1 MQPVITHHPLKLLI
15 MKWFPLKYSAIGSL
29 TIIYLQA
36 SLITSVSQASNNPV
50 PEFINRSADK
60 SWKTL
65 IGQVT
70 DPEKQIKFQQ
80 VAHYFEFDSIQ
91 YLRRGF
97 RSGYLEAAMH
107 QKGHDKRTQIPK
119 YLQGTTTASKKRHAW
134 SLGYRLGTSFAQKD
148 GIAQVVPR
156 EGSQA
161 KKSKPKRSFWNIL
174 RLPFGRGSRHK
185 HPVSEKDNHRHS
197 HKSPS
202 PILHSN
208 HDHSSHANHDHSS
221 HTNHDHG
228 SHANHDHGS
237 HANHDHSSHDNHD
250 HGSHANH
257 GNSRSETALPEIKT
271 LPPSLDEID
280 FHQPEP
286 NVESSLPVIFQP
298 PSKQESTDI
307 LTDNTLSPGPSL
319 HITLETEV
327 NQLKERM
334 SAANQELER
343 LHNQETAFQKMV
355 DGLKSPSLNQSID
368 NSALSDQIDT
378 LRRHNEILQNQLNDM
393 ADDQIPIVP
402 RSDDQLHDRVQ
413 QMEDDLERI
422 RKRLVPPG
430 SPTSHEDLIAHTVTD
445 EIPVPVM
452 QTEISS
458 PLPSTQESDT
468 VLWKPSR
475 SLIVPSS
482 YEVQDSGTPRRDE
495 KIGRSWVQTS
505 ESELVPLQKPP
516 SSPFSSTQIPTPLKI
531 ATSEENIAGPI
542 NEPNHSNQNLENG
555 LFETQPPA
563 ATSIE
568 LNRPSNTPV
577 LDPSRRLQTFGSP
590 DNTASLNTGSA
601 VLPQDN
607 ICQVGL
613 LGSVQ
618 QPGNYQLENKFRT
631 IGILLQ
637 KAGGLHPGSTGKL
650 CIIRIEG
657 ISGHTHSLEPVVV
670 RADLYDRTR
679 RERVLNT
686 PLKHGDLIVLE
697 GKSDIVYLANLPSWV
712 GEVPLHDSISPPV
725 KQFLQDQTGHLELTG
740 QTLFGWVIRMD
751 SQGHMVIK
759 GFPQSFVLKPYREL
773 IEPKLMPGDIVYFGT
788 YASTTTQETISLVP
802 ALGIH
807 TETLNQP

>member
-1 MQPVITHHPLKLLI
+1 MKPVITHHPLKLLI
-15 MKWFPLKYSAIGSL
+15 MKWFPLKYSAIGIL
-29 TIIYLQA
+29 TIIHLQV
-36 SLITSVSQASNNPV
+36 SLITSVSQASNNPA
-50 PEFINRSADK
+50 PESINQSVDK
-60 SWKTL
+60 SWKNL

-97 RSGYLEAAMH
+97 RSGYLEAAMY
-107 QKGHDKRTQIPK
+107 QKGQPKRTQIPK
-119 YLQGTTTASKKRHAW
+119 YLQGTTVAAKKRHAW
-134 SLGYRLGTSFAQKD
+134 SLGYRLGTSFAHKD
-148 GIAQVVPR
+148 GITLVVPR
-156 EGSQA
+156 ERHQV
-161 KKSKPKRSFWNIL
+161 KKSEPKRSFWNLL
-174 RLPFGRGSRHK
+174 RLPFGRRSRHK
-185 HPVSEKDNHRHS
+185 HSVSKEDNHRHS

-202 PILHSN
+202 PILHSD
-208 HDHSSHANHDHSS
+208 HDHSSHADHDHSS
-221 HTNHDHG
+221 HADHDTK
-228 SHANHDHGS
+228 
-237 HANHDHSSHDNHD
+237 
-250 HGSHANH
+250 H
-257 GNSRSETALPEIKT
+257 GNSSSETALPEIKT
-271 LPPSLDEID
+271 LPPSLDEIE
-280 FHQPEP
+280 FNQPEP

-307 LTDNTLSPGPSL
+307 LADNTLSPEPSL
-319 HITLETEV
+319 HITSETEV
-327 NQLKERM
+327 NKLKERM

-343 LHNQETAFQKMV
+343 LRNQQTAFQEMV
-355 DGLKSPSLNQSID
+355 DGLKSPSLNQPID
-368 NSALSDQIDT
+368 NSELSDQIDT
-378 LRRHNEILQNQLNDM
+378 LRRHNEILQNQLNDL

-402 RSDDQLHDRVQ
+402 RLDDQLHDRVQ
-413 QMEDDLERI
+413 QVEDDLERI
-422 RKRLVPPG
+422 RNRLVPPG
-430 SPTSHEDLIAHTVTD
+430 SPTNHEDLIAHTVTD
-445 EIPVPVM
+445 EVPIPVT

-458 PLPSTQESDT
+458 PLPSTRESEA

-482 YEVQDSGTPRRDE
+482 YEVQDPGGPRRDE
-495 KIGRSWVQTS
+495 KIGRSWIQTN
-505 ESELVPLQKPP
+505 ESELGPLQKPP
-516 SSPFSSTQIPTPLKI
+516 SSPLSSTPISAPLKI
-531 ATSEENIAGPI
+531 ATSEEKITRPV
-542 NEPNHSNQNLENG
+542 NEPDHSNRDGEKG

-563 ATSIE
+563 TTSIE
-568 LNRPSNTPV
+568 LNRPSNTQV
-577 LDPSRRLQTFGSP
+577 RDPSRRLQTSSTP
-590 DNTASLNTGSA
+590 DNMASLHTGSA
-601 VLPQDN
+601 VLPQEN

-618 QPGNYQLENKFRT
+618 QPGNYQLEHEFRT

-657 ISGHTHSLEPVVV
+657 ISGHTYSLEPVVV

-712 GEVPLHDSISPPV
+712 GEVPLQDSSSPSV

-759 GFPQSFVLKPYREL
+759 GFPQSFVLKPYRKL
-773 IEPKLMPGDIVYFGT
+773 LEPKLMPGDIVYFGT
-788 YASTTTQETISLVP
+788 YANATTQETVSLTP
-802 ALGIH
+802 ASGTY
-807 TETLNQP
+807 TETVNQP

>member
-1 MQPVITHHPLKLLI
+1 MKPVITHHPLKLLI

-36 SLITSVSQASNNPV
+36 SLITSVSQASNKSV
-50 PEFINRSADK
+50 PEFINRAADK

-91 YLRRGF
+91 YVRRGF
-97 RSGYLEAAMH
+97 RSGYLEASMY

-119 YLQGTTTASKKRHAW
+119 YLQGTTIASKKRHAW

-156 EGSQA
+156 EGPQA
-161 KKSKPKRSFWNIL
+161 TKSKPKRSFWNLL
-174 RLPFGRGSRHK
+174 RFPFGSGSRHK
-185 HPVSEKDNHRHS
+185 HSVSKKDNHHNS
-197 HKSPS
+197 HKSS
-202 PILHSN
+202 SHILHSDHAPSSHAN

-221 HTNHDHG
+221 H
-228 SHANHDHGS
+228 
-237 HANHDHSSHDNHD
+237 ANHDHSSHANHD

-257 GNSRSETALPEIKT
+257 GNSRPETALPEINT
-271 LPPSLDEID
+271 LPPSLDEIE
-280 FHQPEP
+280 FNQPEP

-319 HITLETEV
+319 HTTLATEV
-327 NQLKERM
+327 NKHQERM
-334 SAANQELER
+334 SAPHQELER
-343 LHNQETAFQKMV
+343 LHNQETAFQEMV
-355 DGLKSPSLNQSID
+355 DGLKSPSLNQSKD
-368 NSALSDQIDT
+368 NSELSDEIDT
-378 LRRHNEILQNQLNDM
+378 LRRHNEILQNQLNDL

-430 SPTSHEDLIAHTVTD
+430 SPTSHEDLITHTVTD
-445 EIPVPVM
+445 EIPVPVPVM

-458 PLPSTQESDT
+458 PLPSTRESDAVT
-468 VLWKPSR
+468 WKPSR

-495 KIGRSWVQTS
+495 KIGRSWVQTN

-542 NEPNHSNQNLENG
+542 NEPDHSNQNWENG

-568 LNRPSNTPV
+568 LNRPSNTPA
-577 LDPSRRLQTFGSP
+577 LDPSRRLQTSSTP

-601 VLPQDN
+601 VLPQ
-607 ICQVGL
+607 QVGL

-631 IGILLQ
+631 IGTLLQ
-637 KAGGLHPGSTGKL
+637 KAGGLHPGATGKL

-712 GEVPLHDSISPPV
+712 GEVPLHDSISPSV
-725 KQFLQDQTGHLELTG
+725 KQFLQDQTSHLELTN

-802 ALGIH
+802 ALGMH
-807 TETLNQP
+807 TETLSQP

>member
-221 HTNHDHG
+221 H
-228 SHANHDHGS
+228 ANHDHSS
-237 HANHDHSSHDNHD
+237 HANHDHSSHANHD

-751 SQGHMVIK
+751 SQGHMIIK

>member
-1 MQPVITHHPLKLLI
+1 MNK
-15 MKWFPLKYSAIGSL
+15 
-29 TIIYLQA
+29 
-36 SLITSVSQASNNPV
+36 
-50 PEFINRSADK
+50 
-60 SWKTL
+60 
-65 IGQVT
+65 
-70 DPEKQIKFQQ
+70 
-80 VAHYFEFDSIQ
+80 
-91 YLRRGF
+91 
-97 RSGYLEAAMH
+97 
-107 QKGHDKRTQIPK
+107 
-119 YLQGTTTASKKRHAW
+119 
-134 SLGYRLGTSFAQKD
+134 
-148 GIAQVVPR
+148 
-156 EGSQA
+156 
-161 KKSKPKRSFWNIL
+161 
-174 RLPFGRGSRHK
+174 
-185 HPVSEKDNHRHS
+185 
-197 HKSPS
+197 
-202 PILHSN
+202 
-208 HDHSSHANHDHSS
+208 
-221 HTNHDHG
+221 
-228 SHANHDHGS
+228 
-237 HANHDHSSHDNHD
+237 
-250 HGSHANH
+250 
-257 GNSRSETALPEIKT
+257 
-271 LPPSLDEID
+271 
-280 FHQPEP
+280 
-286 NVESSLPVIFQP
+286 
-298 PSKQESTDI
+298 
-307 LTDNTLSPGPSL
+307 
-319 HITLETEV
+319 
-327 NQLKERM
+327 LKERM

-343 LHNQETAFQKMV
+343 LHNRETAFQKMV

-368 NSALSDQIDT
+368 NSAFS
-378 LRRHNEILQNQLNDM
+378 
-393 ADDQIPIVP
+393 DQIPIVP
-402 RSDDQLHDRVQ
+402 ISDDQLHDRVQ

-422 RKRLVPPG
+422 RKRLVPSG

-568 LNRPSNTPV
+568 LNRPSNTPA
-577 LDPSRRLQTFGSP
+577 LDPSRRLQTFSSP
-590 DNTASLNTGSA
+590 DNTASLNTGSS

-697 GKSDIVYLANLPSWV
+697 GKSDIVYLASLPSWV
-712 GEVPLHDSISPPV
+712 GEVPLHDSISPSV
-725 KQFLQDQTGHLELTG
+725 NQFLQDQTGHLELTG

-751 SQGHMVIK
+751 SQGHMIIK

-802 ALGIH
+802 ALGMH
-807 TETLNQP
+807 TETLSQP

>member
-1 MQPVITHHPLKLLI
+1 MQPVIIHHPLKLLI
-15 MKWFPLKYSAIGSL
+15 MKWFPLKFSAIGIL
-29 TIIYLQA
+29 TIIHLLVL
-36 SLITSVSQASNNPV
+36 LITSVSQASNNPA
-50 PEFINRSADK
+50 PEFINQSADK
-60 SWKTL
+60 SWKNL

-70 DPEKQIKFQQ
+70 DPKKQIKFQQ

-97 RSGYLEAAMH
+97 RSGYLEAAMY
-107 QKGHDKRTQIPK
+107 QKGQHKRTQIPK
-119 YLQGTTTASKKRHAW
+119 YLQGTTVAAKKRHAW
-134 SLGYRLGTSFAQKD
+134 SLGYRLGTSFAHKD
-148 GIAQVVPR
+148 GITPVVPR
-156 EGSQA
+156 ERHQV
-161 KKSKPKRSFWNIL
+161 KKSEPKRSFWNLL
-174 RLPFGRGSRHK
+174 RLPLGRRSRHK
-185 HPVSEKDNHRHS
+185 HSVSKEDNHHHS

-202 PILHSN
+202 SILHSD

-221 HTNHDHG
+221 HAD
-228 SHANHDHGS
+228 
-237 HANHDHSSHDNHD
+237 HDHSSHADHD
-250 HGSHANH
+250 TKH
-257 GNSRSETALPEIKT
+257 GNSNLETVLPDIQT

-280 FHQPEP
+280 FNQPEP

-327 NQLKERM
+327 NKLKERM

-343 LHNQETAFQKMV
+343 LRNQKTAFQEMV

-368 NSALSDQIDT
+368 NSELSDQIDT
-378 LRRHNEILQNQLNDM
+378 LRRHNEILQNQLNDL

-458 PLPSTQESDT
+458 PLPSTRESDA
-468 VLWKPSR
+468 VIWKPSR

-482 YEVQDSGTPRRDE
+482 YETQDSERPRRDE

-516 SSPFSSTQIPTPLKI
+516 SSPFSSTPISAPLKI
-531 ATSEENIAGPI
+531 ATSEEKITRPV
-542 NEPNHSNQNLENG
+542 NEPDHSNRDGEKG
-555 LFETQPPA
+555 LFETHPPA
-563 ATSIE
+563 TTFIE
-568 LNRPSNTPV
+568 LNRPSNTQV
-577 LDPSRRLQTFGSP
+577 RDPSRRLQTSSTP
-590 DNTASLNTGSA
+590 DNLASLHTGSE
-601 VLPQDN
+601 VLPQ
-607 ICQVGL
+607 QVGL

-618 QPGNYQLENKFRT
+618 QPGNYQLESQFRT

-637 KAGGLHPGSTGKL
+637 KAGGLHPGATGKL
-650 CIIRIEG
+650 YIIRIEG

-697 GKSDIVYLANLPSWV
+697 GKSDIVYLANLPSLV
-712 GEVPLHDSISPPV
+712 GEVPLQDSSSPSV

-773 IEPKLMPGDIVYFGT
+773 IEPKLMSGDIVYFGT
-788 YASTTTQETISLVP
+788 YANATTQETISLTP
-802 ALGIH
+802 ALGTY
-807 TETLNQP
+807 TETVNQP